1 MSDARLVETRNQLTK
16 CEKQLTSEQTKN
28 KKLAGRVQELVTM
41 TESSD
46 ANVKSKDEQVE
57 ILHVGF
63 YFNHIALRKASEMY
77 TILAFLS
84 AIGLRLIESIIGL
97 RMQSEK
103 SQPEGWDFF
112 V

>member
-57 ILHVGF
+57 ILHVS
-63 YFNHIALRKASEMY
+63 YF
-77 TILAFLS
+77 ILFLFFN
-84 AIGLRLIESIIGL
+84 LFFLFESCSVFL
-97 RMQSEK
+97 LL
-103 SQPEGWDFF
+103 F
-112 V
+112 

>member
-57 ILHVGF
+57 ILHVSYFILFLFFNLFFYLNPVLYFYF
-63 YFNHIALRKASEMY
+63 YFNPIHALRKAK
-77 TILAFLS
+77 
-84 AIGLRLIESIIGL
+84 II
-97 RMQSEK
+97 
-103 SQPEGWDFF
+103 
-112 V
+112 